1 MRHKLLVSMAALAI
15 GIAVASCGENE
26 EPASKHS
33 GSTAP
38 QAQQTPSAQ
47 AERSGAEKQP
57 KQSSPAVCSTDLSQ
71 SLSSRSSS
79 DGLSDLELAE
89 LGLST
94 DLSQSLSSRSS
105 SDGLSDLELAE
116 LGLPTEPNSP
126 GLCSLTSFISSSS
139 NEMPLKLCQPSKHSN
154 HKLAMWRCGI
164 GPSISE
170 RAELSAPSAT
180 VVEDVKQVSS

>member
-57 KQSSPAVCSTDLSQ
+57 KQSSPAVC
-71 SLSSRSSS
+71 
-79 DGLSDLELAE
+79 
-89 LGLST
+89 ST